1 MILLG
6 RERGQ
11 HKENQMGAQD
21 LIALINSGLLQSDR
35 IVKLD
40 TPAGPNVLLPHIVVG
55 TARLGGNFEITVDV
69 VSLQDSIELKSLIAQ
84 PVTLWIQQ
92 SDKTYRPRHG
102 YVHTARRLGA
112 DGRLVSLQLIFSS
125 WLHFLKFRKDARIFQ
140 DQTVEAI
147 LETVFQGH
155 PQAVGAY
162 RIEVSKPSPARSFC
176 VQYEDDWNFVHRLM
190 ESEGWFY
197 YFEHAGDGKS
207 HTLVV
212 TDDLY
217 SLKPLEPEQVRF
229 YRAGVTRQ
237 PDAFVHWSGTRTLQS
252 TSYSTSTF
260 DYKNSE
266 SRKEK
271 SFPTVANQGELP
283 QQAEVY
289 EYTGPYTY
297 LDDDRGDQLT
307 KLKLEEWES
316 RAKRFHGVASAPSI
330 DVGGWFSLLD
340 HPEHDGDS
348 AEDRKFAVVEATWYI
363 RNNLPIGETRP
374 YPHSLDARLAEVRDA
389 HEESAPAFAVK
400 DASGSE
406 GFLLVDVEAQRQKM
420 PFRSPFEHRKPV
432 MHLQT
437 ATVVGPGN
445 EEVYTDALNRI
456 LVRMHWDRREGVGA
470 TCWVRVSYSDTGG
483 GYGSVHVPRVGEEVT
498 IEWLGGDCD
507 RPIATGRVYN
517 GATQPRWHSNGILSG
532 FSSKEYGGNGY
543 NHLVMDDATGQ
554 NRLQLFSSQGSS
566 MLHLGYLIAQDG
578 NVRGSYLGS
587 GFDLRTDAYG
597 AIRANRGL
605 FLTTHPGSGA
615 AHQQLEVRQAQQQLT
630 SARNL
635 VESLS
640 DVGSQHQ
647 AESLKAG
654 QDALKAFT
662 DATTDNVQGQDQGS
676 GGRMAGGGTGAANA
690 FKKPILLAA
699 SPVGIALSTQ
709 RSVHLGADEHVNVV
723 SGQSTHIA
731 AGKSLLASVAER
743 ISLFAQ
749 NAGMKLFAAK
759 GKVEIQAQSDNI
771 EVTAQKTVKV
781 LSATE
786 KVEVAASQGILLT
799 SGGAYI
805 RIQGGNIEIHAP
817 GKIDIKGAQH
827 AFAGPTSAPYDL
839 PSLPKGDLHN
849 KLELNLT
856 DDNLKPL
863 PGAPYKVVFDNGTTL
878 TGKLDANGHALLR
891 DVPEG
896 TAQAFFGEDPRPF
909 VQQPLPAPKVM
920 EQGDVLKE
928 LQSAGHDGITDQNLV
943 SLFNQ
948 FSGRVD
954 PS

>member
-1 MILLG
+1 
-6 RERGQ
+6 
-11 HKENQMGAQD
+11 MGAQE
-21 LIALINSGLLQSDR
+21 LIALINPGLLQSDR

-40 TPAGPNVLLPHIVVG
+40 TTAGPNALLPHIVVG
-55 TARLGGNFEITVDV
+55 SARLGGNFEISVDV
-69 VSLQDSIELKSLIAQ
+69 VSVQDSIELKSLIAQ
-84 PVTLWIQQ
+84 PITLWIQQ

-140 DQTVEAI
+140 DQSVEAI

-162 RIEVSKPSPARSFC
+162 RIDVSKPSPVRSFC

-197 YFEHAGDGKS
+197 YFEHADDGKS

-217 SLKPLEPEQVRF
+217 SLKPLVPEQVRF

-252 TSYSTSTF
+252 TSYSTITS
-260 DYKNSE
+260 DYKNPQA
-266 SRKEK
+266 RKEK

-283 QQAEVY
+283 QQTEVY

-297 LDDDRGDQLT
+297 LDDDRGDRLT

-316 RAKRFHGVASAPSI
+316 RAKRFHGVASIPSI

-348 AEDRKFAVVEATWYI
+348 VEDREFAVVEATWYI

-374 YPHSLDARLAEVRDA
+374 YPHSLDARLAELRDA
-389 HEESAPAFAVK
+389 HEESAPAFSVK

-406 GFLLVDVEAQRQKM
+406 GFFLVEVEAQRRKV

-445 EEVYTDALNRI
+445 EEVYTDSLNRI
-456 LVRMHWDRREGVGA
+456 LVRMHWDRREGLGA
-470 TCWVRVSYSDTGG
+470 TCWVRVAYSDTGG

-498 IEWLGGDCD
+498 IDWVGGDCD

-517 GATQPRWHSNGILSG
+517 GATQPRWHTNGILSG
-532 FSSKEYGGNGY
+532 FSSKEYGGAGY
-543 NHLVMDDATGQ
+543 NQLVMDDATGQ
-554 NRLQLFSSQGSS
+554 NRLQLFSSQASS
-566 MLHLGYLIAQDG
+566 MLHLGYLIAQNG
-578 NVRGSYLGS
+578 NVRGSYLGT

-605 FLTTHPGSGA
+605 FLSTFPGTGA
-615 AHQQLEVRQAQQQLT
+615 TAQQQLDVHQAQQQLT
-630 SARNL
+630 GAQNL

-640 DVGSQHQ
+640 DVSTQHQ

-654 QDALKAFT
+654 LDALKALT
-662 DATTDNVQGQDQGS
+662 DATTSTVQGQAQAS
-676 GGRMAGGGTGAANA
+676 GGRTAGGGTGSANA
-690 FKKPILLAA
+690 FKEPILLAA
-699 SPVGIALSTQ
+699 SPAGIALSTQ
-709 RSVHLGADEHVNVV
+709 QSVHLGADEQVSLI

-731 AGKSLLASVAER
+731 AGKSLLASVTER
-743 ISLFAQ
+743 ISLFVQ

-786 KVEVAASQGILLT
+786 RVEVAAREGVLLT

-805 RIQGGNIEIHAP
+805 RIHDGNIEIHAP

-827 AFAGPTSAPYDL
+827 SFAGPTSAPYDL
-839 PSLPKGDLHN
+839 PALPKGDLRN

-856 DDNLKPL
+856 DVNLKPV

-878 TGKLDANGHALLR
+878 SGKLDANGHAVLH
-891 DVPEG
+891 DVPDG
-896 TAQAFFGEDPRPF
+896 TAKAFFGEDTRPF
-909 VQQPLPAPKVM
+909 VPQPLPAAKSLEPD
-920 EQGDVLKE
+920 DVLNE
-928 LQSAGHDGITDQNLV
+928 LHAGGHEGITQENLS

-948 FSGRVD
+948 FSGRPD
-954 PS
+954 TQ

>member
-1 MILLG
+1 
-6 RERGQ
+6 
-11 HKENQMGAQD
+11 MGAQE
-21 LIALINSGLLQSDR
+21 LIALMNPGLLQSDR

-40 TPAGPNVLLPHIVVG
+40 TTAGPNTLLPHIVVG
-55 TARLGGNFEITVDV
+55 SARLGGNFEISVDV

-84 PVTLWIQQ
+84 PITLWIQQ

-102 YVHTARRLGA
+102 YIHTARRLGA

-140 DQTVEAI
+140 DQSVEAI

-162 RIEVSKPSPARSFC
+162 RIDVSKPSPVRSFC

-197 YFEHAGDGKS
+197 YFEHAADGKS

-217 SLKPLEPEQVRF
+217 SLKPLAPEQVRF

-252 TSYSTSTF
+252 TSYSTITS
-260 DYKNSE
+260 DYKNPQA
-266 SRKEK
+266 RKEK

-283 QQAEVY
+283 QQTEVY

-297 LDDDRGDQLT
+297 RDDDRGDRLA

-316 RAKRFHGVASAPSI
+316 RAKRFHGVASIPSI

-348 AEDRKFAVVEATWYI
+348 VEDREFAVVEATWNI
-363 RNNLPIGETRP
+363 RNNLPIGDTRP
-374 YPHSLDARLAEVRDA
+374 YPHSLSARLAELRDA
-389 HEESAPAFAVK
+389 HEESAPAFSVK

-406 GFLLVDVEAQRQKM
+406 GFFLVEVEAQRRKV

-445 EEVYTDALNRI
+445 EEVYTDSLNRI
-456 LVRMHWDRREGVGA
+456 LVRMHWDRREGLGA
-470 TCWVRVSYSDTGG
+470 TCWVRVAYSDTGG

-498 IEWLGGDCD
+498 IDWVGGDCD

-517 GATQPRWHSNGILSG
+517 GATQPRWHTNGILSG
-532 FSSKEYGGNGY
+532 FSSKEYGGAGY
-543 NHLVMDDATGQ
+543 NQLVMDDATGQ
-554 NRLQLFSSQGSS
+554 NRLQLFSSQASS
-566 MLHLGYLIAQDG
+566 MLHLGYLIAQNG
-578 NVRGSYLGS
+578 NVRGSYLGT

-605 FLTTHPGSGA
+605 FLSTFPGTGA
-615 AHQQLEVRQAQQQLT
+615 KAQQQLDVHQAQQQLT
-630 SARNL
+630 GAQNL

-640 DVGSQHQ
+640 DVSTQHQ

-654 QDALKAFT
+654 LDALKVLT
-662 DATTDNVQGQDQGS
+662 DATTSTVQGQAQAS
-676 GGRMAGGGTGAANA
+676 GGRTAGGGTGSANA
-690 FKKPILLAA
+690 FKEPILLAA
-699 SPVGIALSTQ
+699 SPAGIALSTQ
-709 RSVHLGADEHVNVV
+709 QSVHLGADEQVSLI

-731 AGKSLLASVAER
+731 AGKSLLASVTER
-743 ISLFAQ
+743 ISLFVQ
-749 NAGMKLFAAK
+749 NAGMKLFAAQ

-781 LSATE
+781 LSTTE
-786 KVEVAASQGILLT
+786 RVEVAAREGVLLT

-805 RIQGGNIEIHAP
+805 RIHDGNIEIHAP
-817 GKIDIKGAQH
+817 GTIDIKGAQH
-827 AFAGPTSAPYDL
+827 CFAGPTSAPYDL
-839 PSLPKGDLHN
+839 PALPKGDLRN

-856 DDNLKPL
+856 DGNLKPV

-878 TGKLDANGHALLR
+878 SGKLDANGHAVLH
-891 DVPEG
+891 DVPDG
-896 TAQAFFGEDPRPF
+896 TAKAFFGEDTRPF
-909 VQQPLPAPKVM
+909 VPQPLPASKSL
-920 EQGDVLKE
+920 ELDDVLNE
-928 LQSAGHDGITDQNLV
+928 LHAGGHEGITQENLS

-948 FSGRVD
+948 FSGRPD
-954 PS
+954 TQ

>member
-1 MILLG
+1 
-6 RERGQ
+6 
-11 HKENQMGAQD
+11 MGAQD

-40 TPAGPNVLLPHIVVG
+40 TPAGPNALLPHNVVG
-55 TARLGGNFEITVDV
+55 TARLGGNFEIAIDV
-69 VSLQDSIELKSLIAQ
+69 VSLQDSLELKSLIAQ
-84 PVTLWIQQ
+84 PVTLWTQQ
-92 SDKTYRPRHG
+92 SDKTYRPQHG

-197 YFEHAGDGKS
+197 YFEHAKDGKS
-207 HTLVV
+207 HTLVI

-217 SLKPLEPEQVRF
+217 SLKPLEPEKVRF
-229 YRAGVTRQ
+229 YRAGITRQ
-237 PDAFVHWSGTRTLQS
+237 PDALVHWSGTRTLQS
-252 TSYSTSTF
+252 TSYSTRTF
-260 DYKNSE
+260 DYKNPE
-266 SRKEK
+266 ARKEK
-271 SFPTVANQGELP
+271 MFPTVANQGDLP

-297 LDDDRGDQLT
+297 LEDDRGDQLT
-307 KLKLEEWES
+307 KLMLEEWES
-316 RAKRFHGVASAPSI
+316 RAKRFYGIGSAPSI
-330 DVGGWFSLLD
+330 DVGHRFSLLD
-340 HPEHDGDS
+340 HPEHDLDS
-348 AEDRKFAVVEATWYI
+348 AEDRKFTVVEATWYI
-363 RNNLPIGETRP
+363 RNNLPVAEGRS

-389 HEESAPAFAVK
+389 HEESASAFTVK
-400 DASGSE
+400 DALGSE
-406 GFLLVDVEAQRQKM
+406 GFFLVEVEAQRQKV

-470 TCWVRVSYSDTGG
+470 TCWVRVAYSDTGG
-483 GYGSVHVPRVGEEVT
+483 CYGSVHVPRVGEEVT

-517 GATQPRWHSNGILSG
+517 GVTQPRWHSNGILSG
-532 FSSKEYGGNGY
+532 FSSKEYGGGGGY
-543 NHLVMDDATGQ
+543 NQLVMDDATGQ
-554 NRLQLFSSQGSS
+554 NRLQLFSSQASS

-578 NVRGSYLGS
+578 NIRGSYLGS

-605 FLTTHPGSGA
+605 FLTTHPSSGTA
-615 AHQQLEVRQAQQQLT
+615 QQLEVREARQQLDG
-630 SARNL
+630 AHNL

-640 DVGSQHQ
+640 EASTLHQ

-654 QDALKAFT
+654 QDALRSFK
-662 DATTDNVQGQDQGS
+662 DATTDRVDRPSS
-676 GGRMAGGGTGAANA
+676 GGRTAGGGTGAANH
-690 FKKPILLAA
+690 FKQPVLLVA
-699 SPVGIALSTQ
+699 SPAGIGLSTQ
-709 RSVHLGADEHVNVV
+709 QSAHVGADEQVNLV
-723 SGQSTHIA
+723 SGQSTHLV
-731 AGKSLLASVAER
+731 AGKSLIASVAQR
-743 ISLFAQ
+743 LSLFVQ

-759 GKVEIQAQSDNI
+759 GKVEIQAHSDNI

-781 LSATE
+781 LSATD

-805 RIQGGNIEIHAP
+805 RIQDGNVEIHAP
-817 GKIDIKGAQH
+817 GKIDVKGAQH
-827 AFAGPTSAPYDL
+827 SFNGPTSAPYDL
-839 PSLPKGDLHN
+839 PALPKGDLRN

-856 DDNLKPL
+856 DNNLKAVPQ
-863 PGAPYKVVFDNGTTL
+863 APYKVVFEDGTTL
-878 TGKLDANGHALLR
+878 AGKLDGNGHAVLR
-891 DVPEG
+891 DVPDG
-896 TAQAFFGEDPRPF
+896 TAKVFFGEDARPF
-909 VQQPLPAPKVM
+909 TPQPVPAPTDLT
-920 EQGDVLKE
+920 QPDVLKE
-928 LQSAGHDGITDQNLV
+928 LHAAGHEGITEENLY
-943 SLFNQ
+943 SLFNK
-948 FSGRVD
+948 FSGRPDVK
-954 PS
+954 

>member
-1 MILLG
+1 
-6 RERGQ
+6 
-11 HKENQMGAQD
+11 MGAKD
-21 LIALINSGLLQSDR
+21 LIALMNSGLLQSDR

-40 TPAGPNVLLPHIVVG
+40 TPAGPNALVPHIAVG
-55 TARLGGNFEITVDV
+55 TARLGGNFEIAVDV
-69 VSLQDSIELKSLIAQ
+69 VSLQRSLELKSLIAQ
-84 PVTLWIQQ
+84 PVTLWLQQ
-92 SDKTYRPRHG
+92 ADKTYRPRHG
-102 YVHTARRLGA
+102 YVHTARRLGT

-155 PQAVGAY
+155 PQAAGAF

-197 YFEHAGDGKS
+197 YFEHADDGKS
-207 HTLVV
+207 HTLVI
-212 TDDLY
+212 TDDPY
-217 SLKPLEPEQVRF
+217 SLKPVEPEQVRF
-229 YRAGVTRQ
+229 SRAGITGQ
-237 PDAFVHWSGTRTLQS
+237 SDALVQWAGTRSLQS
-252 TSYSTSTF
+252 TSYSNRTF
-260 DYKNSE
+260 DYKNPDA
-266 SRKEK
+266 RKEK
-271 SFPTVANQGELP
+271 SYPTVAGQGDLP

-297 LDDDRGDQLT
+297 LEDGRGDHLI
-307 KLKLEEWES
+307 KLRLEEWES
-316 RAKRFHGVASAPSI
+316 RAKRFYGVGSI
-330 DVGGWFSLLD
+330 RCLDVGRWFSLID
-340 HPEHDGDS
+340 HPEHDRDA
-348 AEDRKFAVVEATWYI
+348 AEDRKFTVVETTWYI
-363 RNNLPIGETRP
+363 RNNLPIADGHS

-389 HEESAPAFAVK
+389 HGEAASAFTAK
-400 DASGSE
+400 DALGSE
-406 GFLLVDVEAQRQKM
+406 GFFLVEVEAQRQKV

-456 LVRMHWDRREGVGA
+456 LVRMHWDRRDGIGA

-566 MLHLGYLIAQDG
+566 TLHLGYLISQDG

-630 SARNL
+630 SAHNL

-640 DVGSQHQ
+640 DVGNQHQ

-676 GGRMAGGGTGAANA
+676 GGRTAGGGTGAANA

-699 SPVGIALSTQ
+699 SPAGIALSTQ

-723 SGQSTHIA
+723 SGESTHIA

-749 NAGMKLFAAK
+749 NAGIKLFAAK
-759 GKVEIQAQSDNI
+759 GKVEIQAHSDNI
-771 EVTAQKTVKV
+771 ELTAQKTVKV
-781 LSATE
+781 VSATE

-817 GKIDIKGAQH
+817 GKVDVKGAQH
-827 AFAGPTSAPYDL
+827 SFNGPKSGTYDL
-839 PSLPKGDLHN
+839 PALPKGDLHN

-856 DDNLKPL
+856 DGNLKPV

-891 DVPEG
+891 DVPDG
-896 TAQAFFGEDPRPF
+896 TAQAFFGEDTRPF
-909 VQQPLPAPKVM
+909 VQQPLPAAKAL
-920 EQGDVLKE
+920 EQDDILKE
-928 LQSAGHDGITDQNLV
+928 LHAGGHQGITPENLA

-948 FSGRVD
+948 FSGRPD
-954 PS
+954 LQ

>member
-1 MILLG
+1 
-6 RERGQ
+6 
-11 HKENQMGAQD
+11 MGAQD

-55 TARLGGNFEITVDV
+55 TAQLGGDFKIAVDV
-69 VSLQDSIELKSLIAQ
+69 VSLQDSLELKSFIAQ
-84 PVTLWIQQ
+84 PVTLWTQQ
-92 SDKTYRPRHG
+92 PDKTYRPRHG
-102 YVHTARRLGA
+102 YVHTARRLGT

-140 DQTVEAI
+140 DETVETI

-155 PQAVGAY
+155 SQAVGAY
-162 RIEVSKPSPARSFC
+162 RIDVHKPSPTRSFC

-197 YFEHAGDGKS
+197 YFEHADDGKS
-207 HTLVV
+207 HTLVI

-260 DYKNSE
+260 DYKNPE

-316 RAKRFHGVASAPSI
+316 RAKRFRGVASAPSI

-374 YPHSLDARLAEVRDA
+374 YPHSLDARLAEVRQA
-389 HEESAPAFAVK
+389 HDETASAFAVK

-406 GFLLVDVEAQRQKM
+406 GFVLVEVEAQRQKV
-420 PFRSPFEHRKPV
+420 PFRLPFEHRKPV

-456 LVRMHWDRREGVGA
+456 LVRMHWDRRESVGA

-483 GYGSVHVPRVGEEVT
+483 GYGSVHIPRVGEEVT

-532 FSSKEYGGNGY
+532 FSSKEYGGTGY

-630 SARNL
+630 NAHNL

-647 AESLKAG
+647 ADSLKAG

-676 GGRMAGGGTGAANA
+676 GGRTAGGGTGAANA

-699 SPVGIALSTQ
+699 SPAGIALSTQ
-709 RSVHLGADEHVNVV
+709 RSVHWGADEHVNVV

-749 NAGMKLFAAK
+749 NAGTKLFAAK

-771 EVTAQKTVKV
+771 EVTAKKTVKV
-781 LSATE
+781 LSATD
-786 KVEVAASQGILLT
+786 KVEVAASQGVLLT

-839 PSLPKGDLHN
+839 PALPKGDLHN

-856 DDNLKPL
+856 DGKLKPV

-878 TGKLDANGHALLR
+878 SGKLDANGHALLR
-891 DVPEG
+891 DVPDG
-896 TAQAFFGEDPRPF
+896 TAQAFFGEDARPF
-909 VQQPLPAPKVM
+909 VQQPLPAAKAL
-920 EQGDVLKE
+920 EQDDILKE
-928 LQSAGHDGITDQNLV
+928 LHAGGHQGITQENLA

-948 FSGRVD
+948 FSGRPD
-954 PS
+954 LK

>member
-1 MILLG
+1 
-6 RERGQ
+6 
-11 HKENQMGAQD
+11 MGAQD
-21 LIALINSGLLQSDR
+21 LIALINSGLIQSDR

-55 TARLGGNFEITVDV
+55 TARLGGNFEIAVDI
-69 VSLQDSIELKSLIAQ
+69 VSPQDSIELKSLIAQ

-92 SDKTYRPRHG
+92 SDKTYRSRHG

-112 DGRLVSLQLIFSS
+112 DGRLVSLQIIFSS

-162 RIEVSKPSPARSFC
+162 RIEVTKPSPVRSFC
-176 VQYEDDWNFVHRLM
+176 VQCEDDWTFVHRLM

-197 YFEHAGDGKS
+197 YFEHAKDGKS
-207 HTLVV
+207 HTLVI

-229 YRAGVTRQ
+229 YRAGVTHQ
-237 PDAFVHWSGTRTLQS
+237 PDALVQWSGTRTLQS

-260 DYKNSE
+260 DYKNPE
-266 SRKEK
+266 ARKEK
-271 SFPTVANQGELP
+271 SFPTVANQGDLP

-297 LDDDRGDQLT
+297 LDDDRGDRLA

-316 RAKRFHGVASAPSI
+316 RAKRFHGVGSVPSI
-330 DVGGWFSLLD
+330 DVGRWFSLLD

-363 RNNLPIGETRP
+363 RNNLPVGESRP
-374 YPHSLDARLAEVRDA
+374 YPHSLDARLAEVRQA
-389 HEESAPAFAVK
+389 HGETASAFAVK
-400 DASGSE
+400 DALGSE
-406 GFLLVDVEAQRQKM
+406 GFFAVEVEAQRQKV
-420 PFRSPFEHRKPV
+420 PFRSPFEHSKPV

-445 EEVYTDALNRI
+445 EEVYTDSLNRI
-456 LVRMHWDRREGVGA
+456 LVRMHWDRRQGLGA
-470 TCWVRVSYSDTGG
+470 TCWVRVAYSDTGG

-498 IEWLGGDCD
+498 IDWVGGDCD

-532 FSSKEYGGNGY
+532 FSSKEYGGGGY

-578 NVRGSYLGS
+578 NVRGNYLGS

-615 AHQQLEVRQAQQQLT
+615 AAQQLDVRQAQQQL
-630 SARNL
+630 AGAHNL

-640 DVGSQHQ
+640 DVSTQHQ
-647 AESLKAG
+647 ADSLKAG
-654 QDALKAFT
+654 QEALKAFT
-662 DATTDNVQGQDQGS
+662 DATADNVEGQGQAN
-676 GGRMAGGGTGAANA
+676 GGRTAGGGTGSANV

-699 SPVGIALSTQ
+699 SPAGIALSTQ
-709 RSVHLGADEHVNVV
+709 QSVHLGADAQVNLV

-743 ISLFAQ
+743 ISLFVQ

-771 EVTAQKTVKV
+771 ELTAQKTVKV
-781 LSATE
+781 LSATD
-786 KVEVAASQGILLT
+786 KVEVAASQGVLLT

-805 RIQGGNIEIHAP
+805 RIQDGNIEIHAP

-839 PSLPKGDLHN
+839 PVLPKGDLHN

-856 DDNLKPL
+856 DDNLKAVPQ
-863 PGAPYKVVFDNGTTL
+863 APYKVVFENGTTL
-878 TGKLDANGHALLR
+878 AGKLDGNGHAVLR
-891 DVPEG
+891 DVPDG
-896 TAQAFFGEDPRPF
+896 TAKVFFGEDARPF
-909 VQQPLPAPKVM
+909 TPPPAPAPT
-920 EQGDVLKE
+920 ELAQPDVLKE
-928 LQSAGHDGITDQNLV
+928 LHAAGHDGITQENLY
-943 SLFNQ
+943 SLFKK
-948 FSGRVD
+948 FSGRPDVK
-954 PS
+954 

>member
-1 MILLG
+1 
-6 RERGQ
+6 
-11 HKENQMGAQD
+11 MGAQD
-21 LIALINSGLLQSDR
+21 LIALMNSGLLQSDR

-55 TARLGGNFEITVDV
+55 TASLGGNFEIAVDV
-69 VSLQDSIELKSLIAQ
+69 VSLQDSLELKSLIAQ
-84 PVTLWIQQ
+84 PVTLWTQQ
-92 SDKTYRPRHG
+92 PDKTYRPRHG

-140 DQTVEAI
+140 DQTVETI

-162 RIEVSKPSPARSFC
+162 RIDVQKPSPARSFC

-197 YFEHAGDGKS
+197 YFEHADNGKS
-207 HTLVV
+207 HTLVI

-217 SLKPLEPEQVRF
+217 SLKPLEPEHVRF
-229 YRAGVTRQ
+229 YRAGITRQ
-237 PDAFVHWSGTRTLQS
+237 PDALVHWSGTRTLQS

-260 DYKNSE
+260 DYKNPDA
-266 SRKEK
+266 RKEK
-271 SFPTVANQGELP
+271 SFPTVANQGDLP

-297 LDDDRGDQLT
+297 LEDDRGDRLT

-316 RAKRFHGVASAPSI
+316 RAKRFHGVGSVPSI
-330 DVGGWFSLLD
+330 DVGHWFSLLD
-340 HPEHDGDS
+340 HPEHDWGS
-348 AEDRKFAVVEATWYI
+348 ADDRKFVVVETNWYI
-363 RNNLPIGETRP
+363 RNNLPVGESRP

-389 HEESAPAFAVK
+389 HDESASAFTVN
-400 DASGSE
+400 DAMGSE
-406 GFLLVDVEAQRQKM
+406 GFFLVEVEAQRQKV

-445 EEVYTDALNRI
+445 EEVHTDALNRI

-470 TCWVRVSYSDTGG
+470 TCWVRVAYSDTGG

-498 IEWLGGDCD
+498 IDWVGGDCD

-517 GATQPRWHSNGILSG
+517 GTTQPRWHSNGILSG
-532 FSSKEYGGNGY
+532 FSSKEYGGGGY
-543 NHLVMDDATGQ
+543 NQLVMDDATGQ

-566 MLHLGYLIAQDG
+566 MLHLGYLIAQNG
-578 NVRGSYLGS
+578 NVRGNYLGS

-605 FLTTHPGSGA
+605 FITTHPGSGA
-615 AHQQLEVRQAQQQLT
+615 ATQQLEVRQAQQQL
-630 SARNL
+630 AGAHNL
-635 VESLS
+635 LESLS
-640 DVGSQHQ
+640 DASTIHQ
-647 AESLKAG
+647 AESLKPG
-654 QDALKAFT
+654 QDALKVFS
-662 DATTDNVQGQDQGS
+662 DATTDNVEHQSS
-676 GGRMAGGGTGAANA
+676 GGRTAGGGKGAANA
-690 FKKPILLAA
+690 FKLPVLLAA
-699 SPVGIALSTQ
+699 SPAGIALSSQQT
-709 RSVHLGADEHVNVV
+709 VHVSADEQVNVV
-723 SGQSTHIA
+723 SGQSTHFV

-743 ISLFAQ
+743 ISLFVQ
-749 NAGMKLFAAK
+749 NAGMKLIAAK
-759 GKVEIQAQSDNI
+759 GKVEVQAQSDNI
-771 EVTAQKTVKV
+771 ELTAQKTVKV
-781 LSATE
+781 LSTTE
-786 KVEVAASQGILLT
+786 KVEVAANQGVLLT

-827 AFAGPTSAPYDL
+827 ALAGPASIPYDL
-839 PSLPKGDLHN
+839 PALPKGDLHN

-856 DDNLKPL
+856 DDNLKAVPN
-863 PGAPYKVVFDNGTTL
+863 APYKVVFENGTTM
-878 TGKLDANGHALLR
+878 TGNLDANGHAVLH
-891 DVPEG
+891 DIPDG
-896 TAQAFFGEDPRPF
+896 AAKAFFGEDLRTF
-909 VQQPLPAPKVM
+909 EQQPLPTAK
-920 EQGDVLKE
+920 EIEAHEVLKE
-928 LQSAGHDGITDQNLV
+928 LHAAGHDGITGDDLAN
-943 SLFNQ
+943 LFNQ
-948 FSGRVD
+948 FSGRPD
-954 PS
+954 IT

>member
-1 MILLG
+1 
-6 RERGQ
+6 
-11 HKENQMGAQD
+11 MGAQD
-21 LIALINSGLLQSDR
+21 LIALINSGLLQSER

-69 VSLQDSIELKSLIAQ
+69 VSLQDSIELKAFIAQ

-112 DGRLVSLQLIFSS
+112 DGRLVSLQLTFSS

-197 YFEHAGDGKS
+197 YFEHSDDGKS
-207 HTLVV
+207 HTLVI

-237 PDAFVHWSGTRTLQS
+237 PNAFVHWSGTRTLQS
-252 TSYSTSTF
+252 TSYSTTTF
-260 DYKNSE
+260 DYKNPE
-266 SRKEK
+266 ARKEK

-297 LDDDRGDQLT
+297 LDDDRGDRLT

-316 RAKRFHGVASAPSI
+316 RAKRFHGVASAPNI

-374 YPHSLDARLAEVRDA
+374 YPHSLDTRLAEVRDA
-389 HEESAPAFAVK
+389 REESAPAFAVK

-406 GFLLVDVEAQRQKM
+406 GFFLVEVEAQRQKV

-445 EEVYTDALNRI
+445 EEVYTDVLNRI

-543 NHLVMDDATGQ
+543 NQLVMDDATGQ

-630 SARNL
+630 SAHNL

-640 DVGSQHQ
+640 DVSALHQ

-654 QDALKAFT
+654 HDALKALT
-662 DATTDNVQGQDQGS
+662 DATTDNVQGQGN
-676 GGRMAGGGTGAANA
+676 GGRTAGGGTGSANA
-690 FKKPILLAA
+690 FKEPILLAA
-699 SPVGIALSTQ
+699 SPAGIAMSTQ
-709 RSVHLGADEHVNVV
+709 QTAHVSADEQVNLV
-723 SGQSTHIA
+723 SGQSTHLV
-731 AGKSLLASVAER
+731 AGKSLIASVAQR
-743 ISLFAQ
+743 ISLFVQ

-759 GKVEIQAQSDNI
+759 GKVEIQAHSDNI
-771 EVTAQKTVKV
+771 EVTAQKTVKIV
-781 LSATE
+781 SATE

-805 RIQGGNIEIHAP
+805 RLQDGNIEIHAP

-839 PSLPKGDLHN
+839 PALPKGDLHN

-856 DDNLKPL
+856 DGKLKPV

-878 TGKLDANGHALLR
+878 TGKLDANGHALLH
-891 DVPEG
+891 DVPDG
-896 TAQAFFGEDPRPF
+896 TAQAFFGEDTRPF
-909 VQQPLPAPKVM
+909 VQQPLPTAKAL
-920 EQGDVLKE
+920 EQDDILNE
-928 LQSAGHDGITDQNLV
+928 LHAGGHQGITPENLA

-948 FSGRVD
+948 FAGRPD
-954 PS
+954 LQ